1 MFLADSSRWFK
12 INHCNSV
19 DELAIVLSR
28 MSSVVGSKITD
39 CSPGRWMCSLETG
52 GYSLCRGKPKKRHTA
67 SEQLNKR
74 PLKCESISF
83 NVIDALSGGFNT
95 DQK

>member
-1 MFLADSSRWFK
+1 
-12 INHCNSV
+12 
-19 DELAIVLSR
+19 
-28 MSSVVGSKITD
+28 
-39 CSPGRWMCSLETG
+39 
-52 GYSLCRGKPKKRHTA
+52 LCRGKPKKRHTA